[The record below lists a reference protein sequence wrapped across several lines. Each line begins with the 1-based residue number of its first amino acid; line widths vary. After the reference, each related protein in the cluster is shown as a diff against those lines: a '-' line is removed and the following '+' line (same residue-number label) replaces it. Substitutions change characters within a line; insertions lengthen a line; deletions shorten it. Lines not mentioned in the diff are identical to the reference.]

1 MSGCRGKARQTINR
15 KTVIGAIHRWTAR
28 IRWSCRIWNNSC
40 WERKA
45 SLADAARAS
54 KKTLSE
60 FILEKSL
67 IEAEIALSQRT
78 RFVLDS
84 ERWSK
89 FIDLLERPVTTKP
102 ALKKLLREPSVL
114 ER

>member
-1 MSGCRGKARQTINR
+1 MYIVSTEHKSTKMTTRETQTE
-15 KTVIGAIHRWTAR
+15 R
-28 IRWSCRIWNNSC
+28 IQLR
-40 WERKA
+40 A
-45 SLADAARAS
+45 SASEKRLLQDAARAS